1 MGLECSAGAGGGVGG
16 AWAGE
21 SAGSAVGGAED
32 WSIVGSAASSFWS
45 WASMSGVGLSMSSG
59 GPGAGDGD
67 GVGSSSWDGWSLYV
81 LDWLGL
87 SMVIGSVRIRVRHAH
102 ASLRVEQEKE
112 CGARRWTLQ
121 CGASKVRSW
130 IRSAVAVC
138 WLTWRS
144 VAVSVLMRWSRE
156 VWADGMWVLI
166 QVLTARW

>member
-1 MGLECSAGAGGGVGG
+1 
-16 AWAGE
+16 
-21 SAGSAVGGAED
+21 
-32 WSIVGSAASSFWS
+32 
-45 WASMSGVGLSMSSG
+45 MSGVGLSVSSG

-87 SMVIGSVRIRVRHAH
+87 SMVIGSLRIWVRHVY
-102 ASLRVEQEKE
+102 ASLMVEQERAYA
-112 CGARRWTLQ
+112 ARRWTLL
-121 CGASKVRSW
+121 CGASEVWSW
-130 IRSAVAVC
+130 VRSAVAVC

-144 VAVSVLMRWSRE
+144 VAVSVLMRWSRD